1 MSNANIAE
9 IQNLLNGFMHAM
21 DTGDKSAYAN
31 CFLNENSTLEIVK
44 ANLKVQGK
52 EKIGN
57 MASKLYKM
65 FSPAQHWEGNIFVKV
80 KFLTL
85 PGYFYFFSF

>member
-1 MSNANIAE
+1 MSNSDIAE

-21 DTGDKSAYAN
+21 DTGDEAAYAN

-44 ANLKVQGK
+44 ANLKLQGK

-57 MASKLYKM
+57 MAAKLYKM

-80 KFLTL
+80 KI
-85 PGYFYFFSF
+85 